1 MPASSPPRTPLPQLA
16 GQHCPRMQTRLSQSS
31 GTLHKRPSA
40 QGAQL
45 PPQSASVSV
54 PFLTPSAQVGNS
66 QKPELTLQ
74 TALVQ
79 SPPKLQRLPGSHLS
93 HAGPPQSTSVSAPLC
108 AESSHDVT
116 PAAPATEPPLPAA
129 PDAPLPPVPATA
141 PPVPPCPPL
150 DASVDGPCGGSG
162 TA

>member
-1 MPASSPPRTPLPQLA
+1 
-16 GQHCPRMQTRLSQSS
+16 MQTRLSQSS
-31 GTLHKRPSA
+31 GTPHKRPSA

-54 PFLTPSAQVGNS
+54 PFLTPSAQFGNS

-74 TALVQ
+74 TPLVQ
-79 SPPKLQRLPGSHLS
+79 SPPKLQRLPGSHFA
-93 HAGPPQSTSVSAPLC
+93 HVGPPQSTSVSSPLC
-108 AESSHDVT
+108 AESSQDVA
-116 PAAPATEPPLPAA
+116 PAAPAVEASLPAA
-129 PDAPLPPVPATA
+129 PAGDAPLPPVPATA

-150 DASVDGPCGGSG
+150 DASVDGPCGGSY